1 MAECLIACGDL
12 IFWYI
17 IGSFFHHLPS
27 LPLNWFML
35 PLVTTASGSA
45 FQSFTTLWLNVL
57 RLTRL
62 LHCVFCTLIVWPL
75 VLTSLQGLKNFFSSI
90 LSMLF
95 MILYVCITSA
105 LLRLYSSDGSFSS
118 ASLSEYSLFSI
129 PSTSLVAR
137 CCTLSIFSLSF
148 LYTGWAT
155 VMQYSTLGLTSV
167 LYKFMNG
174 LVSMC
179 LKCLFISPNV
189 EFAAATTLLIC
200 ELFWQWCTIIEIGRP
215 KRRFID
221 VVKEDMAEVEV
232 TEEDTEDRNNWRW
245 KIRCGDPWWEKPKRK
260 RR

>member
-75 VLTSLQGLKNFFSSI
+75 VLTSLRGLTNFFSSI

-105 LLRLYSSDGSFSS
+105 LLRLYSVHYTVTYF
-118 ASLSEYSLFSI
+118 ARAQHYTRANHILFNN
-129 PSTSLVAR
+129 
-137 CCTLSIFSLSF
+137 IFP
-148 LYTGWAT
+148 W
-155 VMQYSTLGLTSV
+155 
-167 LYKFMNG
+167 NR
-174 LVSMC
+174 
-179 LKCLFISPNV
+179 PN
-189 EFAAATTLLIC
+189 
-200 ELFWQWCTIIEIGRP
+200 WQKTKMPVINIIL
-215 KRRFID
+215 
-221 VVKEDMAEVEV
+221 
-232 TEEDTEDRNNWRW
+232 
-245 KIRCGDPWWEKPKRK
+245 
-260 RR
+260 